1 VGTVCRYDLTPT
13 RCNRLFDAEA
23 PSRRS
28 AFHDEPVDPRRRA
41 LLWLATIGLASS
53 AISVT
58 PIARALARIGAVF
71 DVRSFGA
78 VGDGKAVDSPAF
90 NRAIAAAGAAGGGTV
105 RIPAGTHACHSIRL
119 ESAVALLL
127 EPGAIILAA
136 APPGYDATEPNAPW
150 EAHQNFGHNHWH
162 NSLIWGENVHDV
174 ALLGLGLIWGRGLG
188 LSRGEQAEAGLPPAN
203 ARGAG
208 DKAIAL
214 KNCHNVILRDFSI
227 LAGGHCGLL
236 ATGVDNL
243 AIDGLKIDTS
253 RDGINIDCCR
263 NVHLSN
269 CSVNSPWDDG
279 ICLKSSFAL
288 GFVRAT
294 ENVTISGCHV
304 MGYRLGTMLDGSFR
318 PLEGIDAWQPTGR
331 IKLGTESNGAF
342 KNITISGCTFESCRG
357 FALESVDGGAVEDII
372 FSDITMRDIRNAPL
386 FLRLGARLR
395 GPKDI
400 TVGTIKR
407 VIIRDITCY
416 GPENDMPVIISGIAG
431 HPVEDVSI
439 SNIFLVQ
446 RGGSSGGLSA
456 VDPPEQEKDY
466 PEPSRFAPL
475 PAQALFMRHAKALEL
490 SDVAIASEAADARP
504 VYWLDDVDG
513 ASFFH
518 LRVRR
523 NASEPAFQLKDTRNF
538 RVAASDA
545 VPDTALDMVTQTSL
559 P

>member
-372 FSDITMRDIRNAPL
+372 FFRHHDARHPQRAVVPAARSAPARSKRHHRRNNQ
-386 FLRLGARLR
+386 AR
-395 GPKDI
+395 
-400 TVGTIKR
+400 
-407 VIIRDITCY
+407 
-416 GPENDMPVIISGIAG
+416 
-431 HPVEDVSI
+431 
-439 SNIFLVQ
+439 
-446 RGGSSGGLSA
+446 
-456 VDPPEQEKDY
+456 DY
-466 PEPSRFAPL
+466 PRHHVLRARERYACDHQRHRWPSGRRCQHFQHLSCTAGRQFGRAERGRSTGAGKGLPRAQPL
-475 PAQALFMRHAKALEL
+475 RSATSAGTFHASREG
-490 SDVAIASEAADARP
+490 S
-504 VYWLDDVDG
+504 
-513 ASFFH
+513 
-518 LRVRR
+518 
-523 NASEPAFQLKDTRNF
+523 
-538 RVAASDA
+538 
-545 VPDTALDMVTQTSL
+545 
-559 P
+559 